1 LGERVVVK
9 AFEEH
14 GDRSGNVDAERETC
28 TVGVPLVTVKG
39 VIRDSGIRIGRRLP
53 FAMATMIPSQS
64 RPAAPDKSGGGPSRI
79 EPSIGHARVREH
91 VALTFD
97 DVLLAP
103 RHSVTHPRDVT
114 TSTRFTRGIALNVP
128 LVSAAMD
135 TVTESEMAIAMARAG
150 GIGVLHKNMSIDRQA
165 AEVDRVKRSESGM
178 IMNPITLTPD
188 ATLREAAALMQR
200 FRISGVPV
208 VDRDGRLVGII
219 TNRDLQFERD
229 LDRPLREAMTRD
241 RLVTAPIGTTL
252 EEAERILGRNRIEKL
267 PVIDTDGKLA
277 GLITVKDIHKRRQFP
292 NANKDVH
299 GRLRVAAAVGASGDY
314 AARARALVDA
324 GVDVLV
330 IDTAHGHAEGVLAAT
345 GSIREQLP
353 DVQLVA
359 GNIATRDGARAL
371 VERGVD
377 AIKVGVGP
385 GSICTTRV
393 VTGVGVPQLT
403 AIMDAVEGADGVPV
417 IADGGIKYSGDIVK
431 ALAAGASSVMMG
443 SMLAGTEESPGES
456 FLLEGRRFK
465 MVRGMGSLSAMQ
477 DGSADRY
484 FQDGE
489 MSLKKLVPEGIEGR
503 VPYRGPVG
511 DVLYQM
517 VGGLRAGM
525 GYVGCGSIEQLRT
538 QTEFV
543 RITTAGLRES
553 HPHDVTIT
561 REAPNYST

>member
-1 LGERVVVK
+1 
-9 AFEEH
+9 
-14 GDRSGNVDAERETC
+14 
-28 TVGVPLVTVKG
+28 
-39 VIRDSGIRIGRRLP
+39 
-53 FAMATMIPSQS
+53 MATRIPSTP
-64 RPAAPDKSGGGPSRI
+64 RPAPDRPGGGPSRF
-79 EPSIGHARVREH
+79 EQPSPASRVRED

-103 RHSVTHPRDVT
+103 RHSLTHPKDVDT
-114 TSTRFTRGIALNVP
+114 ASRFTRGIGLNVP

-178 IMNPITLTPD
+178 IMNPITLNPD

-219 TNRDLQFERD
+219 TNRDLQFERS
-229 LDRPLREAMTRD
+229 LDRPLRDAMTRE
-241 RLVTAPIGTTL
+241 RLVTAPVGTTL
-252 EEAERILGRNRIEKL
+252 EEAEKILGRNRIEKL
-267 PVIDTDGKLA
+267 PVVDADGRLT

-292 NANKDVH
+292 NANKDHH
-299 GRLRVAAAVGASGDY
+299 GRLRCAAAAGAGGDFI
-314 AARARALVDA
+314 ARSRALVDA

-330 IDTAHGHAEGVLAAT
+330 VDTAHGHADAVLRAT
-345 GSIREQLP
+345 AQLRELLP
-353 DVQLVA
+353 EVQLIA
-359 GNIATRDGARAL
+359 GNVATRDGARAL

-377 AIKVGVGP
+377 AVKVGVGP

-403 AIMDAVEGADGVPV
+403 AVLDAVEGAGEVPV

-503 VPYRGPVG
+503 VPYRGPVA

-517 VGGLRAGM
+517 VGGLRSGM
-525 GYVGCGSIEQLRT
+525 GYVGCATIDELRT
-538 QTEFV
+538 NTEFV

-553 HPHDVTIT
+553 HPHDVQIT